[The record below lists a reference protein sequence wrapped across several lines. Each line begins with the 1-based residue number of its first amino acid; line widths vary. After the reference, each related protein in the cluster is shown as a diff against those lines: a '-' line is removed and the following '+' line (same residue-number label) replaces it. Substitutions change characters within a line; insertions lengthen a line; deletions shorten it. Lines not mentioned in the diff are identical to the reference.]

1 MTCRAHHPRAVALVS
16 LPLSLSPAVC
26 LVAALLLSACGGGSG
41 DRSASGASAS
51 AAATGAAVDSVNPL
65 LKGPA
70 ETPVRSPDVYRVA
83 FTTSAGVFTI
93 EAQRSLSPLG
103 ADRFY
108 EMVQAN
114 YFSGTRFFRVV
125 PGFVAQFGM
134 HGDPEVNDVW
144 RERTI
149 ADEPRK
155 TSNARGTIVFATTP
169 EPNSRTNQF
178 FLNLVDNA
186 EKLDG
191 RDFAPFG
198 RVIEGMEVVDKLN
211 SEYGETVNQG
221 RLASKGNAYLRSWF
235 PALDSIVSAKVVP
248 MDTGKVSP
256 TR

>member
-1 MTCRAHHPRAVALVS
+1 VP
-16 LPLSLSPAVC
+16 PLACL
-26 LVAALLLSACGGGSG
+26 LVAALLSACGGALG
-41 DRSASGASAS
+41 DRSARGASPN

-70 ETPVRSPDVYRVA
+70 ATPVRSPEVYRVA

-114 YFSGTRFFRVV
+114 YFNGTRFFRVV

-134 HGDPEVNDVW
+134 HGDPAVNDVW

-155 TSNARGTIVFATTP
+155 ASNARGPIVFATTP
-169 EPNSRTNQF
+169 EPDSRTNQF

-191 RDFAPFG
+191 RGFAPFG
-198 RVIEGMEVVDKLN
+198 RVVEGMEVVDKLN

-235 PALDSIVSAKVVP
+235 PALDSIVSVRVVTA
-248 MDTGKVSP
+248 DAGAVSP
-256 TR
+256 NR

>member
-1 MTCRAHHPRAVALVS
+1 MTRRAHHPRAVALLSSV
-16 LPLSLSPAVC
+16 LSLLVSAV
-26 LVAALLLSACGGGSG
+26 LVGACGGAPN
-41 DRSASGASAS
+41 DDVASD
-51 AAATGAAVDSVNPL
+51 AAAKGAAIDSVNPL

-70 ETPVRSPDVYRVA
+70 DTPVRSPDVYRVA

-114 YFSGTRFFRVV
+114 YFNGTRFFRVV

-191 RDFAPFG
+191 RGFAPFG
-198 RVIEGMEVVDKLN
+198 RVVEGMEVVDKLN
-211 SEYGETVNQG
+211 NEYGETVNQG

-235 PALDSIVSAKVVP
+235 PALDSIVSTKVVP
-248 MDTGKVSP
+248 ADAAQSGKN
-256 TR
+256 